1 MPSPRLQRREGNDHD
16 DRTRRQITGG
26 VDTHRDVHVV
36 AALDERGGLL
46 DTNEFPATAA
56 GYHDLLVWLSLVR
69 SDRPSRGRRHRH
81 LRRRPDPPPPRP
93 RHRGDRGRPPNRQ
106 RRRRAGKSDTTDAIS
121 AARAALSGEAST
133 TAKTRD
139 GNVEKLRV
147 LRVARR
153 SIRQDRI
160 RALNQLR
167 SLIVTAPPEL
177 RDQLGSLSSISVAQA
192 VAKFRI
198 ADPTTAT
205 GALKYA
211 MRSLGRRA
219 EDLRAEGKA
228 IDKIMRTII
237 EDTAPALI
245 DQGGIGVDAA
255 GALLVAAGDNP
266 QRLHSEAAFVR
277 LCGAAPLEASSGMV
291 TRHRLSRAGNREAN
305 AALYRIIVNRMS
317 NDDRTR
323 TYAKRRRAEGK
334 SNLEIIR
341 ALKRYV
347 AREVYP
353 LLGNNPLTT

>member
-1 MPSPRLQRREGNDHD
+1 MTTMTE
-16 DRTRRQITGG
+16 TRRQITGG

-56 GYHDLLVWLSLVR
+56 GYHDLLVWLRWFGPIEKVGVEGTGTYGAGLT
-69 SDRPSRGRRHRH
+69 RH
-81 LRRRPDPPPPRP
+81 LLDNDVEVIEV
-93 RHRGDRGRPPNRQ
+93 DRPNRQ

-121 AARAALSGEAST
+121 AARGALSGEAST

-167 SLIVTAPPEL
+167 SLVVTAPDEL
-177 RDQLGSLSSISVAQA
+177 RTQLSDLTSIGVSQA
-192 VAKFRI
+192 VAKFRVT
-198 ADPTTAT
+198 DPTTSL
-205 GALKYA
+205 GAVKYA

-219 EDLRAEGKA
+219 EALRWEAKE

-237 EDTAPALI
+237 EDAAPALI

-305 AALYRIIVNRMS
+305 AALYRIIINRMS
-317 NDDRTR
+317 NDERTR

-353 LLGNNPLTT
+353 LLANNPLTT

>member
-1 MPSPRLQRREGNDHD
+1 MTTMTE
-16 DRTRRQITGG
+16 TRRQITGG
-26 VDTHRDVHVV
+26 VDTHRDIHVV

-46 DTNEFPATAA
+46 DTNTFPATAA
-56 GYHDLLVWLSLVR
+56 GYHDLLVWLSWFGPIDKVGVEGTGTYGAGLT
-69 SDRPSRGRRHRH
+69 RH
-81 LRRRPDPPPPRP
+81 LMDNDVEVIEV
-93 RHRGDRGRPPNRQ
+93 DRPNRQ

-167 SLIVTAPPEL
+167 SLVVTAPDEL
-177 RDQLGSLSSISVAQA
+177 RTQLSDLTSIGVSQA
-192 VAKFRI
+192 VTKFRV
-198 ADPTTAT
+198 ADPTTT
-205 GALKYA
+205 LGALKYA

-219 EDLRAEGKA
+219 EALRWEAKE
-228 IDKIMRTII
+228 IDKIMRSII

-255 GALLVAAGDNP
+255 GALLVAGGDNP

-305 AALYRIIVNRMS
+305 AALYRIIINRMA

-323 TYAKRRRAEGK
+323 TYVKRRRAEGK

>member
-1 MPSPRLQRREGNDHD
+1 MTTMTETA
-16 DRTRRQITGG
+16 TRITGG

-36 AALDERGGLL
+36 AALDERGALL

-56 GYHDLLVWLSLVR
+56 GYHDLLVWLGWFGPIERVGVEGTGTYGAGLA
-69 SDRPSRGRRHRH
+69 RH
-81 LRRRPDPPPPRP
+81 LLD
-93 RHRGDRGRPPNRQ
+93 HGVEVVEVDRPNRQ

-121 AARAALSGEAST
+121 AARAALSGEATT

-153 SIRQDRI
+153 SIRHDRI

-167 SLIVTAPPEL
+167 AMIITAPPEL
-177 RDQLGSLSSISVAQA
+177 REQLDGLTPIGVAQA
-192 VAKFRI
+192 VTKFRV
-198 ADPTTAT
+198 ADPTSDL

-219 EDLRAEGKA
+219 EELRAEAKTL
-228 IDKIMRTII
+228 DKIMRAII

-245 DQGGIGVDAA
+245 ARDGIGVDAA

-266 QRLHSEAAFVR
+266 ERLHSEAGFAR

-291 TRHRLSRAGNREAN
+291 TRHRLSRAGNRQAN
-305 AALYRIIVNRMS
+305 SALYRIVLNRMTH
-317 NDDRTR
+317 DERTK
-323 TYAKRRRAEGK
+323 TYITRRRAEGK
-334 SNLEIIR
+334 SNREIIR
-341 ALKRYV
+341 CLKRYV

-353 LLGNNPLTT
+353 LLAITP

>member
-1 MPSPRLQRREGNDHD
+1 MTTMTETARR
-16 DRTRRQITGG
+16 ITGG

-56 GYHDLLVWLSLVR
+56 GYHDLLVWLGWFGPIDKVGVEGTGTYGAGLA
-69 SDRPSRGRRHRH
+69 RH
-81 LRRRPDPPPPRP
+81 LLD
-93 RHRGDRGRPPNRQ
+93 HDVEVVEVDRPNRQ

-167 SLIVTAPPEL
+167 SLVVTAPDEL
-177 RDQLGSLSSISVAQA
+177 RVELSDLTSIGVSQA
-192 VAKFRI
+192 VAKFRVT
-198 ADPTTAT
+198 DPTTT
-205 GALKYA
+205 LGAIKYA

-219 EDLRAEGKA
+219 EALRWEGKE

-237 EDTAPALI
+237 EDTAPVLI

-305 AALYRIIVNRMS
+305 AALYRIIINRMA

-323 TYAKRRRAEGK
+323 TYVTRRRAEGK
-334 SNLEIIR
+334 SSLEIIR

-353 LLGNNPLTT
+353 LLGNNHLTT

>member
-1 MPSPRLQRREGNDHD
+1 MTTMTE
-16 DRTRRQITGG
+16 TRRQITGG

-56 GYHDLLVWLSLVR
+56 GYHDLLVWLRWFGPIEKVGVEGTGTYGAGLT
-69 SDRPSRGRRHRH
+69 RH
-81 LRRRPDPPPPRP
+81 LLGNDVEVIEV
-93 RHRGDRGRPPNRQ
+93 DRPNRQ
-106 RRRRAGKSDTTDAIS
+106 RRRRSGKSDTTDAIS

-167 SLIVTAPPEL
+167 SLVVTAPDEL
-177 RDQLGSLSSISVAQA
+177 RTQLSDLTSIGVSQA
-192 VAKFRI
+192 VAKFRVT
-198 ADPTTAT
+198 DPTTSL
-205 GALKYA
+205 GAVKYA

-219 EDLRAEGKA
+219 EALRWEAKE

-237 EDTAPALI
+237 EDAAPALI

-305 AALYRIIVNRMS
+305 AALYRIIINRMS
-317 NDDRTR
+317 NDERTR

-353 LLGNNPLTT
+353 LLANNPLTT

>member
-1 MPSPRLQRREGNDHD
+1 MTTMTETA
-16 DRTRRQITGG
+16 TRITGG

-36 AALDERGGLL
+36 AALDERGALL

-56 GYHDLLVWLSLVR
+56 GYHDLVVWLGWFGPIDKVGVEGTGTYGAGLA
-69 SDRPSRGRRHRH
+69 RH
-81 LRRRPDPPPPRP
+81 LM
-93 RHRGDRGRPPNRQ
+93 DRDIDVVEVDRPNRQ

-153 SIRQDRI
+153 SIRHDRV

-167 SLIVTAPPEL
+167 AMVVTAPPEL
-177 RDQLGSLSSISVAQA
+177 REQLTGLTSIGVAQA
-192 VAKFRI
+192 VNKFRV
-198 ADPTTAT
+198 ADPTSDL

-219 EDLRAEGKA
+219 EELRAEAKTL
-228 IDKIMRTII
+228 DKIMRTII

-245 DQGGIGVDAA
+245 DRDGIGVDAA
-255 GALLVAAGDNP
+255 SALLVAAGDNP
-266 QRLHSEAAFVR
+266 ERLHSEAGFAR

-291 TRHRLSRAGNREAN
+291 TRHRLSRAGNRQAN
-305 AALYRIIVNRMS
+305 SALYRIVINRMS
-317 NDDRTR
+317 NDQRTR
-323 TYAKRRRAEGK
+323 IYVTRRRDEGK

-341 ALKRYV
+341 CLKRYV

-353 LLGNNPLTT
+353 LLAITS

>member
-1 MPSPRLQRREGNDHD
+1 MTTMTETA
-16 DRTRRQITGG
+16 TRITGG

-36 AALDERGGLL
+36 AALDERGALL

-56 GYHDLLVWLSLVR
+56 GYHDLLVWLGWFGPIERVGVEGTGTYGAGLA
-69 SDRPSRGRRHRH
+69 RH
-81 LRRRPDPPPPRP
+81 LLD
-93 RHRGDRGRPPNRQ
+93 HGVEVVEVDRPNRQ
-106 RRRRAGKSDTTDAIS
+106 RRRRLGKSDTTDAIS

-153 SIRQDRI
+153 SIRHDRI

-167 SLIVTAPPEL
+167 AMIITAPPEL
-177 RDQLGSLSSISVAQA
+177 REQLDDLTPIGVAQA
-192 VAKFRI
+192 VTKFRV
-198 ADPTTAT
+198 ADPTSDL

-219 EDLRAEGKA
+219 EELRAEAKTL
-228 IDKIMRTII
+228 DKIMRAII

-245 DQGGIGVDAA
+245 DRDGIGVDAA

-266 QRLHSEAAFVR
+266 ERLHSEAGFAR

-291 TRHRLSRAGNREAN
+291 TRHRLSRAGNRQAN
-305 AALYRIIVNRMS
+305 SALYRIVLNRMS
-317 NDDRTR
+317 HDERTK
-323 TYAKRRRAEGK
+323 TYVARRRTEGK
-334 SNLEIIR
+334 SNREIIR
-341 ALKRYV
+341 CLKRYV

-353 LLGNNPLTT
+353 LLAITP

>member
-1 MPSPRLQRREGNDHD
+1 MTETA
-16 DRTRRQITGG
+16 TRITGG

-36 AALDERGGLL
+36 AALDERGALL

-56 GYHDLLVWLSLVR
+56 GYHDLVVWLGWFGPIDTVGVEGTGTYGAGLA
-69 SDRPSRGRRHRH
+69 RH
-81 LRRRPDPPPPRP
+81 LM
-93 RHRGDRGRPPNRQ
+93 DRDIDVVEVDRPNRQ

-147 LRVARR
+147 LRIARR
-153 SIRQDRI
+153 SIRHDRV

-167 SLIVTAPPEL
+167 AMVVTAPPEL
-177 RDQLGSLSSISVAQA
+177 REHLTGLTSIGVAQA
-192 VAKFRI
+192 VNKFRV
-198 ADPTTAT
+198 ADPTSDL

-219 EDLRAEGKA
+219 EELRAEAKTL
-228 IDKIMRTII
+228 DKIMRTII

-245 DQGGIGVDAA
+245 DRDGIGVDAA
-255 GALLVAAGDNP
+255 SALLVAAGDNP
-266 QRLHSEAAFVR
+266 ERLHSEAGFAR

-291 TRHRLSRAGNREAN
+291 TRHRLSRAGNRQAN
-305 AALYRIIVNRMS
+305 SALYRIVINRMS
-317 NDDRTR
+317 NDQRTR
-323 TYAKRRRAEGK
+323 IYVTRRRDEGK

-341 ALKRYV
+341 CLKRYV

-353 LLGNNPLTT
+353 LLAITS

>member
-1 MPSPRLQRREGNDHD
+1 MTTMTE
-16 DRTRRQITGG
+16 TRRQITGG

-46 DTNEFPATAA
+46 DTNEFPATAS
-56 GYHDLLVWLSLVR
+56 GYHDLLVWLAWFGPIDKVGVEGTGTYGAGLA
-69 SDRPSRGRRHRH
+69 RH
-81 LRRRPDPPPPRP
+81 LMDNDVEVIEV
-93 RHRGDRGRPPNRQ
+93 DRPNRQ

-121 AARAALSGEAST
+121 AARSALSGEAST

-167 SLIVTAPPEL
+167 ALIVTAPPDL
-177 RDQLGSLSSISVAQA
+177 HDQLATLSTISVAQA
-192 VAKFRI
+192 VAKFRV
-198 ADPTTAT
+198 ADPTTSM

-237 EDTAPALI
+237 EDTAPKLI

-323 TYAKRRRAEGK
+323 AYAKRRRAEGK

-347 AREVYP
+347 AREIYP